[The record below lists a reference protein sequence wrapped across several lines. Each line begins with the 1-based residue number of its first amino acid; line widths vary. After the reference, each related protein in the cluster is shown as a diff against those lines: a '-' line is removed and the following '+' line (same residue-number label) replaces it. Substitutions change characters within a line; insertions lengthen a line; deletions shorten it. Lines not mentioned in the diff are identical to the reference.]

1 MYCKLKVKK
10 PISINQ
16 TSSLVQSESSR
27 SPATADNALSL
38 SLQHWVVKQRL
49 SIPIPGKREIGGNKE
64 IKNREAKDDP
74 GLYHTIQHFNH
85 PVLPGQ
91 APDRHLQ
98 DLSNPFL
105 TWPCP

>member
-38 SLQHWVVKQRL
+38 SLQHWVIKQRL
-49 SIPIPGKREIGGNKE
+49 SIPIPGKREMGRNKGS
-64 IKNREAKDDP
+64 KNREAK
-74 GLYHTIQHFNH
+74 N
-85 PVLPGQ
+85 
-91 APDRHLQ
+91 
-98 DLSNPFL
+98 
-105 TWPCP
+105 